1 MTAITHKSDE
11 TDGRRESFN
20 FAPPKAQPT
29 RTRARGVT
37 DLLVASSAQSNHHAL
52 GWTTKTRTGADRRK
66 TQKMPN
72 CFRLTS
78 KD

>member
-11 TDGRRESFN
+11 TDTDGILQFC
-20 FAPPKAQPT
+20 AAQSST
-29 RTRARGVT
+29 NKNTRARGVT

-66 TQKMPN
+66 TQKN
-72 CFRLTS
+72 A
-78 KD
+78 